1 MDTVRSN
8 LRTISMVEEVKK
20 QEVQEESKPVDQVR
34 TVSSDGQVKVWGK
47 EEEAQKDSKYKKWLT
62 VGIPLLLIVAVI
74 YFFTSPSLFGERQQD
89 TSTVILVGNQERN
102 SPPPQVVAKVPSV
115 PAQPVETTPAVTPTV
130 APTLP
135 PPPKSPLE
143 MASEK
148 LDGYEIMY
156 YRDTIRL
163 NFTIR
168 PDNIKKLEKST
179 NGLSTWTA
187 TVRGVGRDGMPL
199 IWLLFLD
206 DNFGV
211 VDKAKMTQSN

>member
-1 MDTVRSN
+1 
-8 LRTISMVEEVKK
+8 MVEEVKK
-20 QEVQEESKPVDQVR
+20 QEVQEE
-34 TVSSDGQVKVWGK
+34 
-47 EEEAQKDSKYKKWLT
+47 AQKEGRARQWL
-62 VGIPLLLIVAVI
+62 VLGLPLLLIVAVI

-89 TSTVILVGNQERN
+89 TSTVILVGNQEGN
-102 SPPPQVVAKVPSV
+102 SLPPQVVAKVPSV
-115 PAQPVETTPAVTPTV
+115 PAQPVETTPAVTQTV

-135 PPPKSPLE
+135 PPPKSPSK

-148 LDGYEIMY
+148 LDGYEIIY

-206 DNFGV
+206 DDFRV

>member
-1 MDTVRSN
+1 
-8 LRTISMVEEVKK
+8 MVEEVKK
-20 QEVQEESKPVDQVR
+20 QEVR
-34 TVSSDGQVKVWGK
+34 
-47 EEEAQKDSKYKKWLT
+47 EEAQKEGKARQWL
-62 VGIPLLLIVAVI
+62 VLGLPLLLIVAVI
-74 YFFTSPSLFGERQQD
+74 YFFTSPSLFGERQED
-89 TSTVILVGNQERN
+89 TSTVILVESEG
-102 SPPPQVVAKVPSV
+102 SSLPPLAVTKVPSA
-115 PAQPVETTPAVTPTV
+115 PAQPTEIVPAVTQTV

-148 LDGYEIMY
+148 LDGYEIVY

-168 PDNIKKLEKST
+168 PANIKKLEKST

-206 DNFGV
+206 DDYRV

>member
-1 MDTVRSN
+1 MDSVRSN
-8 LRTISMVEEVKK
+8 LRTISMVEEVEK
-20 QEVQEESKPVDQVR
+20 QEVR
-34 TVSSDGQVKVWGK
+34 
-47 EEEAQKDSKYKKWLT
+47 EEAQKEGKARQWL
-62 VGIPLLLIVAVI
+62 VLGLPLLLTVAVI
-74 YFFTSPSLFGERQQD
+74 YFFTSPSLFGERQQAD

-102 SPPPQVVAKVPSV
+102 SPPPQVVATVPSV

-130 APTLP
+130 APTPP

-143 MASEK
+143 TASEK
-148 LDGYEIMY
+148 LDGYEIIY
-156 YRDTIRL
+156 YRDSIKL

-199 IWLLFLD
+199 IWYLFLD

-211 VDKAKMTQSN
+211 VDKAKLTQSN

>member
-20 QEVQEESKPVDQVR
+20 QEVR
-34 TVSSDGQVKVWGK
+34 
-47 EEEAQKDSKYKKWLT
+47 EEAQKEGKARQWL
-62 VGIPLLLIVAVI
+62 VLGLPLLLIVAVI
-74 YFFTSPSLFGERQQD
+74 YFFTSPSLFGERQED
-89 TSTVILVGNQERN
+89 TSTVILVESEG
-102 SPPPQVVAKVPSV
+102 SSLPPLAVTKVPSA
-115 PAQPVETTPAVTPTV
+115 PAQPTEIVPAVTQTV

-148 LDGYEIMY
+148 LDGYEIVY

-168 PDNIKKLEKST
+168 PANIKKLEKST

-206 DNFGV
+206 DDYRV

>member
-1 MDTVRSN
+1 
-8 LRTISMVEEVKK
+8 MVEEVKK
-20 QEVQEESKPVDQVR
+20 QEVQEE
-34 TVSSDGQVKVWGK
+34 
-47 EEEAQKDSKYKKWLT
+47 AQKEGRARQWL
-62 VGIPLLLIVAVI
+62 VLGLPLLLIVAVI

-89 TSTVILVGNQERN
+89 TSTVILVGNQEGN
-102 SPPPQVVAKVPSV
+102 SLPPQVVAKVPSV
-115 PAQPVETTPAVTPTV
+115 PAQPVETTPAVTQTV

-148 LDGYEIMY
+148 LDGYEIIY

-206 DNFGV
+206 DDFRV

>member
-1 MDTVRSN
+1 
-8 LRTISMVEEVKK
+8 MVEEVKK
-20 QEVQEESKPVDQVR
+20 QEVPEESTPVDPVK

-47 EEEAQKDSKYKKWLT
+47 EEEAQKNGKSKQWLIL
-62 VGIPLLLIVAVI
+62 GIPLLLIVAAI
-74 YFFTSPSLFGERQQD
+74 YFFVLPSIFGERQQAD

-115 PAQPVETTPAVTPTV
+115 PAQPVDTTPAVTPTV
-130 APTLP
+130 APT

-148 LDGYEIMY
+148 LDGYEIIY
-156 YRDTIRL
+156 YRDTIKL

-199 IWLLFLD
+199 IWYLFLD